1 MHHGIRHSVT
11 TIRETCIASVF
22 LNDECLSKMWKCAL
36 FLMRAEKKLML
47 VHVDLFFANEMNYF
61 YLQSFIAFI
70 NVELLI
76 AYTASPLNGRCV
88 SYCFFSEDVLFF
100 VLNVWAWVNVRS
112 SALHTL
118 VSNDWETLHG
128 VSVAMPASANIK
140 EIRCGMFSQL
150 WNGSEGR
157 RCLLC
162 VTQEDW

>member
-1 MHHGIRHSVT
+1 MMSVCLKC
-11 TIRETCIASVF
+11 ESV
-22 LNDECLSKMWKCAL
+22 LCSNEG
-36 FLMRAEKKLML
+36 RKKLML

-61 YLQSFIAFI
+61 YLQSFIIAFI

-88 SYCFFSEDVLFF
+88 SYCSFSEDVLFF

-150 WNGSEGR
+150 WNGRGGGDVCCVSLKRTGWNAEIKIK
-157 RCLLC
+157 RCALFI
-162 VTQEDW
+162 